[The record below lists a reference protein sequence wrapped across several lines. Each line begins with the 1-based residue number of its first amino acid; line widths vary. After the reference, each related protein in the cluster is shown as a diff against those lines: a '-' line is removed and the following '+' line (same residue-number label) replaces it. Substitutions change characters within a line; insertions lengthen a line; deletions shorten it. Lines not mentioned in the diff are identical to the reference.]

1 MRQCVLTC
9 VGLLVV
15 EDLVPGRCHPAVA
28 GQEVPVKIVGE
39 IGPAHLLMGQVD
51 TTMLLD
57 RLHLMG
63 GRTVNRRGECMWGI
77 CPMKSN
83 GLN

>member
-1 MRQCVLTC
+1 MRQFVLTS

-51 TTMLLD
+51 ITMLLD
-57 RLHLMG
+57 QLHLMA

-77 CPMKSN
+77 CHMKSN